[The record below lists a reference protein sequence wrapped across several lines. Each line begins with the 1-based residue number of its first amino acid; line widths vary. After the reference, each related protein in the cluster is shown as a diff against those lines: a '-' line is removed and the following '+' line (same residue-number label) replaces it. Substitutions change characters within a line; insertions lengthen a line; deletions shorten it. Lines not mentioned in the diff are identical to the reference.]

1 MLHGIS
7 VDTKYLFR
15 VSESLRVAELA
26 TQLLALSKPL
36 AAFDMPLLDSYG
48 ATLSQDIYQG
58 DRLALRSGSR
68 IRSTQIGLAAS
79 LGLDHLPTRPQP
91 RVVVI
96 SAGDDL
102 VEPGKVLGSGEEFEV
117 NSWLLTT
124 AMKEAG
130 AVGYRVTTIPETED
144 SLKDVVEDQLVR
156 ADLIVIC
163 GESHDES
170 FDLIFGVLSRLG
182 DVKSVTP
189 NIEGSGRHAFGT
201 IGPDKTPVVALP
213 GDPISAYISNELFIR
228 PMIRNMMGLYDIHRP
243 ITRATLTNDVASES
257 GKHAFIRA
265 ILSTDNP
272 NRRLVTALPNQDD
285 LIGLSDATGL
295 IVMSEEATSYKAGE
309 EVEVLMLERR
319 FN

>member
-1 MLHGIS
+1 M
-7 VDTKYLFR
+7 
-15 VSESLRVAELA
+15 SESLRVAELA

-36 AAFDMPLLDSYG
+36 AAFDMPLLDSHG
-48 ATLSQDIYQG
+48 ATLAQDIYQG

-102 VEPGKVLGSGEEFEV
+102 VEPGKDLGSGEEFEV

-272 NRRLVTALPNQDD
+272 SRRLVTALPNQDD

-295 IVMSEEATSYKAGE
+295 IVMSEEATSYKVGE

>member
-1 MLHGIS
+1 
-7 VDTKYLFR
+7 
-15 VSESLRVAELA
+15 
-26 TQLLALSKPL
+26 
-36 AAFDMPLLDSYG
+36 MPLLDSHG
-48 ATLSQDIYQG
+48 ATLAEDVYQG

-102 VEPGKVLGSGEEFEV
+102 VEPGKDLRSGEEFEV

-182 DVKSVTP
+182 EVKSVTP

-243 ITRATLTNDVASES
+243 ITRATLTNDVASDS

-309 EVEVLMLERR
+309 EVDVLMLERR

>member
-1 MLHGIS
+1 
-7 VDTKYLFR
+7 
-15 VSESLRVAELA
+15 
-26 TQLLALSKPL
+26 
-36 AAFDMPLLDSYG
+36 MPLLDSHG
-48 ATLSQDIYQG
+48 ATLAEDVYQG

-91 RVVVI
+91 RVVVV

-102 VEPGKVLGSGEEFEV
+102 VEPGKDLGSGEEFEV

-182 DVKSVTP
+182 EVKSVAP

-243 ITRATLTNDVASES
+243 ITRATLTNDVASDS

-295 IVMSEEATSYKAGE
+295 IVMSEEATSFKAGD
-309 EVEVLMLERR
+309 EVDVLMLERR

>member
-1 MLHGIS
+1 M
-7 VDTKYLFR
+7 
-15 VSESLRVAELA
+15 SENVRVAELA
-26 TQLLALSKPL
+26 AQLLALSKPL
-36 AAFDMPLLDSYG
+36 AAFDMPLLDSHG
-48 ATLSQDIYQG
+48 ATLAEDVNQG

-102 VEPGKVLGSGEEFEV
+102 VEPGKDLGSGEEFEV

-182 DVKSVTP
+182 EVKSVTP

-243 ITRATLTNDVASES
+243 ITRATLTNDVASDS

-295 IVMSEEATSYKAGE
+295 IVMSEEVTSYKAGD
-309 EVEVLMLERR
+309 EVDVLMLERR

>member
-1 MLHGIS
+1 M
-7 VDTKYLFR
+7 
-15 VSESLRVAELA
+15 SENIRVADLA
-26 TQLLALSKPL
+26 AELLALSKPL
-36 AAFDMPLLDSYG
+36 AAFDMPLLDSHG
-48 ATLSQDIYQG
+48 ATLAEDVFQG
-58 DRLALRSGSR
+58 DRIALRSGSR

-79 LGLDHLPTRPQP
+79 LGRDHLPTRPQP
-91 RVVVI
+91 RVVII

-102 VEPGKVLGSGEEFEV
+102 IEPGKGSPSEGEEFEV

-124 AMKEAG
+124 AVKEAG
-130 AVGYRVTTIPETED
+130 AVGYRVTTIPETPD
-144 SLKDVVEDQLVR
+144 ALKDVVEDQLVR

-170 FDLIFGVLSRLG
+170 FDLIFGVLARLG
-182 DVKSVTP
+182 EVKSVTP

-213 GDPISAYISNELFIR
+213 GDPISAYISTELFIR

-243 ITRATLTNDVASES
+243 IARVTLTNDVASDA

-265 ILSTDNP
+265 TLSTDNP
-272 NRRLVTALPNQDD
+272 NRRLVTALENQGD

-295 IVMSEEATSYKAGE
+295 IVMNEERTEFKAGE
-309 EVEVLMLERR
+309 EVDVLLLERR

>member
-1 MLHGIS
+1 M
-7 VDTKYLFR
+7 
-15 VSESLRVAELA
+15 SESIRVADLA
-26 TQLLALSKPL
+26 AQLLALSKPL
-36 AAFDMPLLDSYG
+36 AAFDMPLLDSHG
-48 ATLSQDIYQG
+48 ATLAEDVYQG

-102 VEPGKVLGSGEEFEV
+102 VEPGKPLNSGDEFEV

-124 AMKEAG
+124 AVKEAG

-170 FDLIFGVLSRLG
+170 FDLIYGVLSRLG
-182 DVKSVTP
+182 EVKGVTP

-213 GDPISAYISNELFIR
+213 GDPISAYISTELFIR

-243 ITRATLTNDVASES
+243 ITRATLTNDVASDA

-295 IVMSEEATSYKAGE
+295 IVMSEEVTSYKAGE
-309 EVEVLMLERR
+309 EVDVLLLERR

>member
-1 MLHGIS
+1 
-7 VDTKYLFR
+7 
-15 VSESLRVAELA
+15 
-26 TQLLALSKPL
+26 LALSKPL
-36 AAFDMPLLDSYG
+36 AAFDMPLLDSHG
-48 ATLSQDIYQG
+48 ATLAEDVFQG
-58 DRLALRSGSR
+58 DRIALRSGSR

-79 LGLDHLPTRPQP
+79 LGRDHLPTRPQP
-91 RVVVI
+91 RVVIV

-102 VEPGKVLGSGEEFEV
+102 IEPGKGSPNEGEEFEV

-124 AMKEAG
+124 AVKEAG
-130 AVGYRVTTIPETED
+130 AVGYRVTTIPETPD
-144 SLKDVVEDQLVR
+144 ALKDVVEDQLVR
-156 ADLIVIC
+156 ADLVVIC

-170 FDLIFGVLSRLG
+170 FDLIFGVLTRLG
-182 DVKSVTP
+182 EVKSVTP

-213 GDPISAYISNELFIR
+213 GDPISAYISTEIFIR

-243 ITRATLTNDVASES
+243 IARATLTNDVASDA

-265 ILSTDNP
+265 TLSTDNP
-272 NRRLVTALPNQDD
+272 NRRLVTALENQGD

-295 IVMSEEATSYKAGE
+295 IVMNEERTEFKAGE
-309 EVEVLMLERR
+309 EVDVLLLERR

>member
-1 MLHGIS
+1 M
-7 VDTKYLFR
+7 
-15 VSESLRVAELA
+15 SENIRVADLA
-26 TQLLALSKPL
+26 AELLALSKPL
-36 AAFDMPLLDSYG
+36 AAFDMPLLDSHG
-48 ATLSQDIYQG
+48 ATLAEDVFQG
-58 DRLALRSGSR
+58 DRIALRSGSR

-79 LGLDHLPTRPQP
+79 LGRDHLPTRPQP
-91 RVVVI
+91 RVVII

-102 VEPGKVLGSGEEFEV
+102 IEPDKGSPSEGEEFEV

-124 AMKEAG
+124 AVKEAG
-130 AVGYRVTTIPETED
+130 AVGYRVTTIPETPD
-144 SLKDVVEDQLVR
+144 ALKDVVEDQLVR

-170 FDLIFGVLSRLG
+170 FDLIFGVLARLG
-182 DVKSVTP
+182 EVKSVTP

-213 GDPISAYISNELFIR
+213 GDPISAYISTELFIR

-243 ITRATLTNDVASES
+243 IARATLTNDVASDA

-265 ILSTDNP
+265 TLSTDNP
-272 NRRLVTALPNQDD
+272 NRRLVTALENQGD

-295 IVMSEEATSYKAGE
+295 IVMNEERTEFKAGE
-309 EVEVLMLERR
+309 EVDVLLLERR

>member
-1 MLHGIS
+1 M
-7 VDTKYLFR
+7 
-15 VSESLRVAELA
+15 SESIRVAELA
-26 TQLLALSKPL
+26 AQLLALSKPL
-36 AAFDMPLLDSYG
+36 AAFDMPLLDSHG
-48 ATLSQDIYQG
+48 ATLAEDVYQG

-91 RVVVI
+91 RVVFI

-102 VEPGKVLGSGEEFEV
+102 VEPGKDLGSGEEFEV

-182 DVKSVTP
+182 EVKSVSP

-243 ITRATLTNDVASES
+243 ITRATLTNDVASDS

-295 IVMSEEATSYKAGE
+295 IVMSEEATSFKAGE
-309 EVEVLMLERR
+309 EVDVLMLERR

>member
-1 MLHGIS
+1 
-7 VDTKYLFR
+7 
-15 VSESLRVAELA
+15 
-26 TQLLALSKPL
+26 
-36 AAFDMPLLDSYG
+36 
-48 ATLSQDIYQG
+48 
-58 DRLALRSGSR
+58 
-68 IRSTQIGLAAS
+68 
-79 LGLDHLPTRPQP
+79 
-91 RVVVI
+91 VI

-102 VEPGKVLGSGEEFEV
+102 VEPGKPLSRDDEFEV

-124 AMKEAG
+124 AAKEAG

-170 FDLIFGVLSRLG
+170 FDLIHGVLSRLG
-182 DVKSVTP
+182 DVKGVSP

-213 GDPISAYISNELFIR
+213 GDPISAYISTEIFIR

-243 ITRATLTNDVASES
+243 ITKATLTNDVSSDS
-257 GKHAFIRA
+257 GKLAFIRA
-265 ILSTDNP
+265 ILSNDNP
-272 NRRLVTALPNQDD
+272 SRRLVTALPNQSE
-285 LIGLSDATGL
+285 LVGLSDATGL
-295 IVMSEEATSYKAGE
+295 IVMSEEVTLYKAGE
-309 EVEVLMLERR
+309 EVDVLMLERR

>member
-1 MLHGIS
+1 M
-7 VDTKYLFR
+7 
-15 VSESLRVAELA
+15 SESIRVADLA
-26 TQLLALSKPL
+26 AQLLALSKPL
-36 AAFDMPLLDSYG
+36 AAFDMPLLDSHG
-48 ATLSQDIYQG
+48 ATLAEDVYQG

-79 LGLDHLPTRPQP
+79 LGRDHLPTRPQP

-102 VEPGKVLGSGEEFEV
+102 VEPGKDLGSGEEFEV

-182 DVKSVTP
+182 EVKSVTP

-243 ITRATLTNDVASES
+243 ITRATLTNEVASDS

-309 EVEVLMLERR
+309 EVDVLMLERR

>member
-1 MLHGIS
+1 
-7 VDTKYLFR
+7 
-15 VSESLRVAELA
+15 VSENIRVADLA
-26 TQLLALSKPL
+26 TELLALSKPL
-36 AAFDMPLLDSYG
+36 AAFDMPLLDSHG
-48 ATLSQDIYQG
+48 ATLAEDVFQG
-58 DRLALRSGSR
+58 DQIALRSGSR

-91 RVVVI
+91 RVVIV

-102 VEPGKVLGSGEEFEV
+102 IEPGKGSPNEGEEFEV

-124 AMKEAG
+124 AVKEAG
-130 AVGYRVTTIPETED
+130 AVGYRVTTIPETPD
-144 SLKDVVEDQLVR
+144 ALKDVVEDQLVR

-170 FDLIFGVLSRLG
+170 FDLIFGVLTRLG
-182 DVKSVTP
+182 EVKSVTP

-213 GDPISAYISNELFIR
+213 GDPISAYISTEIFIR

-243 ITRATLTNDVASES
+243 IARATLTNDVASDA

-265 ILSTDNP
+265 TLSTDNP
-272 NRRLVTALPNQDD
+272 NRRLVTALENQGD

-295 IVMSEEATSYKAGE
+295 IVMNEERTEFKAGE
-309 EVEVLMLERR
+309 EVDVLLLERR